1 MTEIQKQKEKLK
13 KQTAEEIG
21 NQAIEKMRKTK
32 KRKIKSGLDKGEP
45 SNEGKKSRQ
54 NCSHACNRIPASC
67 NDCSPGSWNGIYKV
81 TYKCEQ
87 KYKVIHTL
95 H

>member
-21 NQAIEKMRKTK
+21 NQAVEKMRKTK

-45 SNEGKKSRQ
+45 SNEGKKKQ
-54 NCSHACNRIPASC
+54 TELLSC
-67 NDCSPGSWNGIYKV
+67 MQSNTCFL
-81 TYKCEQ
+81 Q
-87 KYKVIHTL
+87 
-95 H
+95 